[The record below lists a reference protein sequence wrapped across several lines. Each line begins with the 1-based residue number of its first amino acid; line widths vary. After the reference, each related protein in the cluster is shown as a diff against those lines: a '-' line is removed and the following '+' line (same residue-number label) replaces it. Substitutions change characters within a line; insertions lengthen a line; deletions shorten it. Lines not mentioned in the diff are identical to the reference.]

1 MKILFLIFHGLNP
14 ANGISKK
21 ITYQIDALKANGIQ
35 VDLCSYTVDENGFR
49 KRMIN
54 DEILEN
60 YGKGKLAQIKK
71 RICYRAIVEYAVS
84 NKVKVV
90 YIRHD
95 HNANPFT
102 VYFVK
107 MLKKNGIKTLLE
119 IPTYPYDE
127 EFKNTYWKWQVN
139 LFIDK
144 CFRWKLASYFDKIVT
159 FSNIPKIFGAPTI
172 RISNGIDFEQI
183 KPKQNTVIDP
193 LAIHLLG
200 VAEVHSWHG
209 YDRLLEG
216 LGIYYQQSHT
226 EEVYFHIAGRID
238 FNEDTLF
245 QNIIE
250 KYQIQKYVIFH
261 GPQHGAKLD
270 KLFDTCQI
278 GIGSLARHRTKIT
291 YIKTLKNR
299 EYAARGIPFIYSET
313 DDDFEH
319 MPYILKVPADESP
332 IEITSVLKFFHNNRC
347 TPSEIRDSI
356 SHLSWKEQMKKVIEN
371 I

>member
-1 MKILFLIFHGLNP
+1 MNILFLIFHGLNP

-21 ITYQIDALKANGIQ
+21 IIYQTDALKANGHQ
-35 VDLCSYTVDENGFR
+35 VDLCSYTVDKDGFR

-54 DEILEN
+54 DKILEN
-60 YGKGKLAQIKK
+60 YGKGKSAQIKK
-71 RICYRAIVEYAVS
+71 RICYQTIVKYAISKKIEI
-84 NKVKVV
+84 V

-102 VYFVK
+102 IHFVK

-127 EFKNTYWKWQVN
+127 EFKNTYWKWQVD

-144 CFRWKLASYFDKIVT
+144 CFRRKLATYFDKIVT
-159 FSNIPKIFGAPTI
+159 FSNVPKIFGAPTI
-172 RISNGIDFEQI
+172 CISNGIDFEQI
-183 KPKQNTVIDP
+183 KLKQNTVVTP
-193 LAIHLLG
+193 SAIHLLG

-209 YDRLLEG
+209 YDRLIEG
-216 LGIYYQQSHT
+216 LGIYYQQLHP

-245 QNIIE
+245 KNIIE

-261 GPQHGAKLD
+261 GPQHGTELD

-332 IEITSVLKFFHNNRC
+332 IEITSVLKFFHNNRY
-347 TPSEIRDSI
+347 TPSEIRTSI